1 MVPQKVQSKSIGR
14 EPNLEVIQTNIPA
27 RKQSRH
33 SSRSKRK
40 NDPAAE
46 DEYYNIL
53 KENIKQN
60 VGFPIIDPALLEEE
74 DDEEEETEEREK
86 EQPQAQPV
94 SSILEPSASQKKFIP
109 V

>member
-14 EPNLEVIQTNIPA
+14 EPNLEVIQTSIPA

-33 SSRSKRK
+33 SSSRKRK
-40 NDPAAE
+40 NDQGAE

-53 KENIKQN
+53 KDNIKAN
-60 VGFPIIDPALLEEE
+60 VGFPIIDPAILE
-74 DDEEEETEEREK
+74 DEEEETEEREK
-86 EQPQAQPV
+86 EQPQTQPA
-94 SSILEPSASQKKFIP
+94 SSILEPSSSQKKLLP